1 MSGKTMLEQRD
12 SSKKELEA
20 GAKTEIVT
28 AGNMKSLCL
37 GRLQSFNINENSRQ
51 TSLRRV
57 LYVHSVKAGK
67 KYAL

>member
-1 MSGKTMLEQRD
+1 M
-12 SSKKELEA
+12 EA

-37 GRLQSFNINENSRQ
+37 GRLRSFNINENSQQ
-51 TSLRRV
+51 TSIPSV